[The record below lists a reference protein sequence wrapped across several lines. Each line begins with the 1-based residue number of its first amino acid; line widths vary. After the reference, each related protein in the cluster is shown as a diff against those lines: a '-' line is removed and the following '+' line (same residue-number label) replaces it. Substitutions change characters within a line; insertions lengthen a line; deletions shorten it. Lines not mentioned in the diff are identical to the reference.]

1 MSRLVDAD
9 ELLNMRFSNG
19 LNENGILYVPF
30 REVMR
35 NIKNA
40 PTAVAMGNVKPV
52 GSSPVG
58 TTELFC
64 HMDGHPCY
72 VVRDEYGRIVISDEL
87 MRELIERASG
97 SSTGGADN
105 GNIN

>member
-1 MSRLVDAD
+1 MSRLIDAD

-19 LNENGILYVPF
+19 LNINGMLYVPF

-40 PTAVAMGNVKPV
+40 PTAVAMGNVEPV

-58 TTELFC
+58 TTELFG
-64 HMDGHPCY
+64 HIDGHPIY
-72 VVRDEYGRIVISDEL
+72 VIRDEYSRIVITDEL
-87 MRELIERASG
+87 LKELIERCE
-97 SSTGGADN
+97 
-105 GNIN
+105 